1 MKKLCKDILNILSED
16 ARLTPSKIANIVGK
30 SLDEVKQAIEDMEN
44 DGTIVKY
51 AAVINDENVDE
62 EVVEALIELRVTPQ
76 ITKGFDA
83 MAEDLLDF
91 KQVRDIY
98 LMSGGY
104 DLCVVVK
111 GNSLKEVAMFVS
123 EELSVLENVISTKTH
138 FILKKYK
145 KDGVVIKKAKD
156 NMRLNIQL

>member
-1 MKKLCKDILNILSED
+1 MKKLYKDILNILAED
-16 ARLTPSKIANIVGK
+16 ARLTASQIAKMVGE
-30 SLDEVKQAIEDMEN
+30 SEANVKKAIEEMEN

-51 AAVINDENVDE
+51 SAVINDEKVDE
-62 EVVEALIELRVTPQ
+62 EAVEALIELRVTPQ

-83 MAEDLLDF
+83 MAEELLDF
-91 KQVRDIY
+91 KQVTDIY

-104 DLCVVVK
+104 DLCVLVK

-145 KDGVVIKKAKD
+145 KDGVVIKRSEN

>member
-1 MKKLCKDILNILSED
+1 MEKLYKDILNILTED
-16 ARLTPSKIANIVGK
+16 ARLTATQIAKMVSKDLK
-30 SLDEVKQAIEDMEN
+30 EVKKAIEEMEN

-51 AAVINDENVDE
+51 SAVVNDEKVDE
-62 EVVEALIELRVTPQ
+62 EAVEALIELRVTPQ

-83 MAEDLLDF
+83 MAEELLDF
-91 KQVRDIY
+91 KQVTDIY

-104 DLCVVVK
+104 DLCVLVK

-145 KDGVVIKKAKD
+145 KDGVVIKRAEN